1 MAFRQVIKDKKLFM
15 PSDIV
20 QKWRNHSLVGTTFQ
34 KFLDGF
40 LEEFE
45 IVESRAAQSSEE
57 DAATKKRAAAAAS
70 ETSATSKRAR
80 LALDAALVVDAA
92 GIDKAMLN
100 ECRLGTKDPAVWL
113 QIRAQNH
120 IYIVNKGTKDWV
132 AMDSFVAGFGRG
144 AFKIIKQDAELPS
157 GAVDLQLTSSS
168 DCIHY
173 DGKMQMLGDVIKEL
187 RQRNPDTKVTYH
199 KMIFD
204 TQEPHKFELQRT
216 HRVIFVSRPE
226 EQSSQEMKEGN
237 AAARES
243 LQLWQ
248 SSSSVG
254 VFWVMKFSQVKGLI
268 PVKPAVYLKGSVT
281 LGPGQALILS
291 KPA

>member
-15 PSDIV
+15 PTDIV
-20 QKWRNHSLVGTTFQ
+20 NKWRNHTLVGPTFQ

-45 IVESRAAQSSEE
+45 IVESRAAPVPEE
-57 DAATKKRAAAAAS
+57 DATKKRGAAS
-70 ETSATSKRAR
+70 ETSATAKRAR
-80 LALDAALVVDAA
+80 VALDAALVVDAT
-92 GIDKAMLN
+92 GIDKALLH
-100 ECRLGTKDPAVWL
+100 ECRIGSKDPAVWL

-132 AMDSFVAGFGRG
+132 ASDSFVAGFGRG

-157 GAVDLQLTSSS
+157 GAVELHLTSSS
-168 DCIHY
+168 DSIHY
-173 DGKMQMLGDVIKEL
+173 DGKMQVLGDVIKEL

-199 KMIFD
+199 KMTFD
-204 TQEPHKFELQRT
+204 TQEPHKFELQWT

-226 EQSSQEMKEGN
+226 EQSAQEMKDGN

-248 SSSSVG
+248 SSNSVG

-291 KPA
+291 KAA